1 MMKVLNLFVLMLL
14 SVLSQTVKKKKSTYV
29 YEYMIVLNVFIVFCF
44 QSQSTNWQI

>member
-14 SVLSQTVKKKKSTYV
+14 SVLSQTVKKKSTYV